1 MSIINDRPSVE
12 EKIGRALAD
21 GDLDY
26 RSNAINAVI
35 ALGCVSIEEKVA
47 DAVFRL
53 KYANDAHSYAD
64 AVKAVSGIAK
74 SLDARHNW
82 RLKDHAA
89 IATAVVNYWL
99 CDLCPSCTGIGAQ
112 AIAGTPVL
120 GTYCPACR
128 GSGKRDYPWQGTGRA
143 GQYHTATLCALEE
156 AERRIKGK
164 LLDRLAHQIRDSGV
178 LR

>member
-1 MSIINDRPSVE
+1 MSTINDRPNVE

-26 RSNAINAVI
+26 RSSAINAVI

-53 KYANDAHSYAD
+53 KYANDAHSYRD
-64 AVKAVSGIAK
+64 AVKAVSGMAK

-82 RLKDHAA
+82 RMKDHAA
-89 IATAVVNYWL
+89 MAAEVVKYWL

-112 AIAGTPVL
+112 AITGTPVL
-120 GTYCPACR
+120 GTYCLACR
-128 GSGKRDYPWQGTGRA
+128 GSGKRDYPWQEMGRA
-143 GQYHTATLCALEE
+143 ARYYTETLWALEE
-156 AERRIKGK
+156 AERRIRGK
-164 LLDRLAHQIRDSGV
+164 LIDKLAHEIRDSGV